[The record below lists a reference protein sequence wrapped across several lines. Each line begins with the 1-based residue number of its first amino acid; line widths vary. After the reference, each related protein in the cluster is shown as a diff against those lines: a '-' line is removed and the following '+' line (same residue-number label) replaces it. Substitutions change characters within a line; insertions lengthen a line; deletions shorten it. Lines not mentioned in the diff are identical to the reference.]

1 MTCAD
6 VAAEHERGGAIG
18 PTLEN
23 VWAARFLAD
32 GVQIQTFDQLQHL
45 VLISRIA
52 ETDAQ
57 PFWLGWTDLLIVADY
72 SEFAGQLFTS
82 AGILLY
88 KLQSSESI
96 QSEERIMVKSLLFLV
111 VLLTTI
117 SIAHA
122 DVPKPKTPAK
132 PVLHT
137 SLEIVPDATVYE
149 AKLQISQ
156 SDFKN
161 LRAALDGDSGS
172 APIVGGIAFSAPRT
186 IIAGLLMFM
195 AVSFTGVMIA
205 RSSSFGRRQK
215 TVAAALLVAV
225 VLGAAAIITRGN
237 AGPPPSWRWHN
248 LPQNLAEG
256 KPTIGGVD
264 VEIVPDGQMN
274 GRTMKLIIPLK
285 KAVVPGEE

>member
-1 MTCAD
+1 M
-6 VAAEHERGGAIG
+6 I
-18 PTLEN
+18 
-23 VWAARFLAD
+23 
-32 GVQIQTFDQLQHL
+32 
-45 VLISRIA
+45 
-52 ETDAQ
+52 
-57 PFWLGWTDLLIVADY
+57 
-72 SEFAGQLFTS
+72 
-82 AGILLY
+82 
-88 KLQSSESI
+88 
-96 QSEERIMVKSLLFLV
+96 KSLLFFF
-111 VLLTTI
+111 VLLTAVST
-117 SIAHA
+117 ANA

-132 PVLHT
+132 QVLHT
-137 SLEIVPDATVYE
+137 SLEIVPDPTVYE

-161 LRAALDGDSGS
+161 LRAALDGNPGNS
-172 APIVGGIAFSAPRT
+172 PIVGGIAFSAPRT

-195 AVSFTGVMIA
+195 AVSVAGVMFA
-205 RSSSFGRRQK
+205 RSSSFGRTQK
-215 TVAAALLVAV
+215 TIGAVLLVAV

-248 LPQNLAEG
+248 LPQALAEG